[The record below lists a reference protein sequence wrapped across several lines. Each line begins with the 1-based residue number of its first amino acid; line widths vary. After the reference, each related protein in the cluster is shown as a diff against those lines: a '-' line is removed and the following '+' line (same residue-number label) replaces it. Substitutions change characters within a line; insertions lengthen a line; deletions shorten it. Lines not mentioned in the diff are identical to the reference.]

1 MSALRLLR
9 PSLVMATAFALLFT
23 DPARSCEFFTSG
35 FTLIHPWAE
44 ATDPGATDAPVYFKL
59 ESVTVADRLVSV
71 HTPIAQS
78 VELRPGSDPAAPAA
92 LALEVPINDAVG
104 FEPGDPHLMLRGLK
118 TPLQW
123 GRSYEMTLTF
133 EKAGPVAVMVSVG
146 AH

>member
-1 MSALRLLR
+1 MSLPRFRRLSLALAASSAWLL
-9 PSLVMATAFALLFT
+9 SS
-23 DPARSCEFFTSG
+23 PAQSCEFFTAG
-35 FTLIHPWAE
+35 FTVIHPWAE
-44 ATDPGATDAPVYFKL
+44 ATNPGVTDAPVYFKV
-59 ESVTVADRLVSV
+59 EAVTVADRLVSV

-78 VELRPGSDPAAPAA
+78 VELRAGDDLKAPAA
-92 LALEVPINDAVG
+92 AALDLPVRDAVG
-104 FEPGDPHLMLRGLK
+104 FEAGEPHLMLRGLK